1 MLNVSVGEIELN
13 YSDFLKYYP
22 FKPAFKYEVYFD
34 LLFILNKIKVDALFY
49 PYSEH
54 QLRCSALA
62 QFTFFQKIFIFLFLN
77 VELIF

>member
-13 YSDFLKYYP
+13 YSDFLKYYS
-22 FKPAFKYEVYFD
+22 FKPAFRYEVYFD

-54 QLRCSALA
+54 QFCCSALA
-62 QFTFFQKIFIFLFLN
+62 QFTFFRKFLYFY
-77 VELIF
+77 F